1 MSEKHVIQLV
11 GPRDAENVEGITEPI
26 KMEFAV

>member
-1 MSEKHVIQLV
+1 MSEKHVKQMV
-11 GPRDAENVEGITEPI
+11 GPYDVENVEGITEPI